1 MPDLGWESRAT
12 LFEGSNPVQLSDGE
26 TLQNPL
32 Q

>member
-12 LFEGSNPVQLSDGE
+12 LFEGNDHAQLLDGE